1 MKLFVGLDVSSD
13 KLDACFLTDTLTIL
27 HQGSY
32 ANDIEGPTQIKE
44 TIVNM
49 FELFAFDKVVIGM
62 ESTSMY
68 SAHPLIFF

>member
-32 ANDIEGPTQIKE
+32 ANEVLLQSFKSTIK
-44 TIVNM
+44 
-49 FELFAFDKVVIGM
+49 
-62 ESTSMY
+62 
-68 SAHPLIFF
+68 